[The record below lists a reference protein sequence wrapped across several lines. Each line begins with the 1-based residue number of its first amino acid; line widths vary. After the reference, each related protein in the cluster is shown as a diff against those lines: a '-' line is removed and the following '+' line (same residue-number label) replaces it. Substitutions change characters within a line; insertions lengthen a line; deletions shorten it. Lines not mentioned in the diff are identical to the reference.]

1 MTSSSPA
8 PQPARRPPA
17 GARDVRL
24 KIHPSPHPFVRKGLV
39 VDAPRDLSTG
49 DVVTLRA
56 PDGTVLG
63 DALWNSTSDIAA
75 RRLTH
80 GDERF
85 DDARL
90 VALLKRAVA
99 LRRSLPGLVDS
110 SDVYRV
116 VHAEGDGLS
125 GLVVDKLGDVLSVE
139 LHAAGWADPRR
150 LDLIVSTLADELG
163 TRHHH
168 ATMSPRIAR
177 LEGVRPTTLHSPER
191 PTRVRVHEH
200 GLRWEVSFD
209 TGHKTGFFCDQR
221 DNRAG
226 FAGWVEGRDVLD
238 LCCYTGGFGVTAA
251 ALGDPRSVTAVDLD
265 EKVLETAKRNAN
277 LNQVRVSFTHADAF
291 DWARQI
297 GHGERRFGAVVLDP
311 PKFIG
316 TRGDV
321 GPGEAKYRDLNR
333 LALDLVEPGGTLLTC
348 TCSGLLSLERFRELV
363 TAAARKAGR
372 EVAVLGT
379 SGAAPD
385 HPVLLECPETEYLQ
399 ALWLRV
405 W

>member
-1 MTSSSPA
+1 MTPSPA
-8 PQPARRPPA
+8 PEKERAKA
-17 GARDVRL
+17 GERDVRL
-24 KIHPSPHPFVRKGLV
+24 RIHPSPHPFVRKGLV
-39 VDAPRDLSTG
+39 ADAPRDVRTG
-49 DVVTLRA
+49 DIVTLRA

-75 RRLTH
+75 RRLTT
-80 GDERF
+80 GEARF
-85 DDARL
+85 DEDALRT
-90 VALLKRAVA
+90 A
-99 LRRSLPGLVDS
+99 LRRAVGLRQSMPGLVDAT
-110 SDVYRV
+110 DVFRV
-116 VHAEGDGLS
+116 VHSEGDGLS

-139 LHAAGWADPRR
+139 LHAAGWAQARW
-150 LDLIVSTLADELG
+150 LDVVLGTLSDALG

-168 ATMSPRIAR
+168 VVLGPRVAK
-177 LEGVRPTTLHSPER
+177 LEGVRAVTRQSDGR
-191 PTRVRVHEH
+191 PARLRVNEH
-200 GLRWEVSFD
+200 GLRWEVRFD

-221 DNRAG
+221 DNRLA
-226 FAGWVEGRDVLD
+226 FSAWVDGQDMLD
-238 LCCYTGGFGVTAA
+238 LCCYTGGFGVTAG

-297 GHGERRFGAVVLDP
+297 GRGERRFGAVVLDP
-311 PKFIG
+311 PKFIP
-316 TRGDV
+316 TRSEI
-321 GPGEAKYRDLNR
+321 GPGEGKYRDLNR
-333 LALDLVEPGGTLLTC
+333 LALELVAPGGTLLTC

-372 EVAVLGT
+372 VVQVLGT